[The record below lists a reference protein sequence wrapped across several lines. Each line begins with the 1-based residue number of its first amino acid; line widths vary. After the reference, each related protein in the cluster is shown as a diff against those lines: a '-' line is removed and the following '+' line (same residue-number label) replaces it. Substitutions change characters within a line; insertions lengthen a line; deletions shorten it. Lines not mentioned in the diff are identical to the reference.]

1 VSDMYT
7 TLFGDGHRIVGEF
20 MPDLVVP
27 PTMNVPIPPAP
38 EVVQGFR
45 LRPYR
50 QTWIV
55 PQSLPVPTGGPEE
68 VEIDWCEGPYRGVR

>member
-1 VSDMYT
+1 MYT

-27 PTMNVPIPPAP
+27 PTIPSPIPPAPPAP

-68 VEIDWCEGPYRGVR
+68 VEIDWCEGPYRGL